1 MLEDLKLAL
10 GFENE
15 DDREPLLNLIIAKTE
30 QRLKN
35 KLGGIETVPQEL
47 AYITF
52 EVCIKRF
59 NRIGSEGLASHS
71 LEGEQLE
78 FSDSDFNEFKED
90 IETWAARQ
98 EKDSPAKRCVKF
110 I

>member
-47 AYITF
+47 EYITF

-59 NRIGSEGLASHS
+59 NKIGSEGLTSHS
-71 LEGEQLE
+71 LEGEKLD
-78 FSDSDFNEFKED
+78 FKDSDFDEFEKD
-90 IETWAARQ
+90 IEDWAARQ
-98 EKDSPAKRCVKF
+98 EKDSPAKRGIKF